1 MHTEKSV
8 AQDTVSAG
16 IAVRPRSA
24 EGVGAGGVYSV
35 VCHDADGNV
44 KWSDTFHNLVVN
56 EGLQDMNSK
65 YFKGAGY
72 TAAWYLGLVT
82 GPGSGTTFSAGDT
95 LASHGATGSGGW
107 TENTAYTGN
116 RKAATFGT
124 ATTAD
129 PSVIN
134 NAVATGGTPAVFTM
148 SSNAQTIAGAF
159 LCSVASGTSGILFSA
174 GDFTGGDKTV
184 DSGDTLTVTYTFS
197 LDAVV

>member
-44 KWSDTFHNLVVN
+44 KWSDSFHNLVVN
-56 EGLQDMNSK
+56 QGLQDMNSK
-65 YFKGAGY
+65 YFSGSGY

-82 GPGSGTTFSAGDT
+82 GPGSGNTYLPANRLD
-95 LASHGATGSGGW
+95 SHAGW
-107 TENTAYTGN
+107 TENTNYTGN

-134 NAVATGGTPAVFTM
+134 NSGSPAVFTM
-148 SSNAQTIAGAF
+148 NANAQNIAGAF
-159 LCSVASGTSGILFSA
+159 LCSVSSGTSGILFSV
-174 GDFTGGDKTV
+174 GNFTGGNKTV
-184 DSGDTLTVTYTFS
+184 DSGDTLTVTYEFS
-197 LDAVV
+197 LDAL

>member
-35 VCHDADGNV
+35 VCHDANGNM
-44 KWSDTFHNLVVN
+44 KWADSFHNLVVN
-56 EGLQDMNSK
+56 QGLQDMNSK
-65 YFKGAGY
+65 YFSGSGY

-82 GPGSGTTFSAGDT
+82 GPGSGNTYAAGNT
-95 LASHGATGSGGW
+95 LASHSGW
-107 TENTAYTGN
+107 TENTAYSGN

-134 NAVATGGTPAVFTM
+134 NSGSPAVFTM
-148 SSNAQTIAGAF
+148 NANAQNIAGAF
-159 LCSVASGTSGILFSA
+159 LCSVSSGTSGVLFSV
-174 GDFTGGDKTV
+174 GNFVGGNKTV
-184 DSGDTLTVTYTFS
+184 DSGDTLTVTYEFS
-197 LDAVV
+197 LDAV